1 MASSRE
7 FVNYVREQLSG
18 RDDVV
23 IRPMMG
29 EYLVYWGG
37 KVGGDIC
44 DNRLLVKPVP
54 SALRLLPDASLE
66 PPYPG
71 AKDMILVEDL
81 EDRSFLTSLMDAMEP
96 ELPAR
101 KKRTPKKKPA

>member
-54 SALRLLPDASLE
+54 SALRLLPDASPE

-81 EDRSFLTSLMDAMEP
+81 EDRPFLTSLMDAMEP

>member
-71 AKDMILVEDL
+71 AK
-81 EDRSFLTSLMDAMEP
+81 
-96 ELPAR
+96 
-101 KKRTPKKKPA
+101 

>member
-7 FVNYVREQLSG
+7 FVNYVREHLSG

-54 SALRLLPDASLE
+54 AALRLLPDVSLE

-81 EDRSFLTSLMDAMEP
+81 EDRPFLTSLMDAMGP

-101 KKRTPKKKPA
+101 KKRTPKKKPG